1 MVDIE
6 NSLKNYKF
14 LTVSIGAIIQ
24 NPVML
29 KFIPDHLKTKKK
41 CKNAGNKLPLIII
54 YVPG

>member
-6 NSLKNYKF
+6 NSLNNYIF